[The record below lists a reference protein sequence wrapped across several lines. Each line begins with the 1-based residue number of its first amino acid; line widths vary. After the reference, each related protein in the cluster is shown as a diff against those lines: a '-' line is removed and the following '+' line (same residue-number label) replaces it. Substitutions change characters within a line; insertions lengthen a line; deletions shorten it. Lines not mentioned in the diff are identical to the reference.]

1 MSEASAT
8 DFGPRLRELREAAG
22 LTQGQLAERA
32 ALHPQAIVKLERGER
47 EPAWA
52 TVLLLVK
59 ALGVSC
65 EAFMTPAAAPPKR
78 TPGRPPKLHAKPEEP
93 QSLNR
98 PPRRKGQSPAEGKK
112 QRGRGK
118 EKEPK

>member
-52 TVLLLVK
+52 TVLVLVK

-65 EAFMTPAAAPPKR
+65 EAFMTPASAPSKR
-78 TPGRPPKLHAKPEEP
+78 TPGRPPKRHAKPEEP
-93 QSLNR
+93 RSLDR
-98 PPRRKGQSPAEGKK
+98 PPKGGGEASAEEKKPRK
-112 QRGRGK
+112 GRGK
-118 EKEPK
+118 